1 MPGTPGLPS
10 GKWEGASECLYLGHP
25 CSRLPHTYP
34 FLTCGVGASE
44 RGLAGGRV
52 RDQGSKQHPLLTE
65 PVPRAFLD
73 MGEDTKNNIITAEG
87 IILLFCA
94 VVPGTLLLFRVSRP
108 GPAPWS
114 RRVPTQNPGE

>member
-1 MPGTPGLPS
+1 MPVSRASLLPAPTHLPISHLWS
-10 GKWEGASECLYLGHP
+10 G
-25 CSRLPHTYP
+25 
-34 FLTCGVGASE
+34 
-44 RGLAGGRV
+44 GLAGGRA
-52 RDQGSKQHPLLTE
+52 RDQGSEQHPLLTE